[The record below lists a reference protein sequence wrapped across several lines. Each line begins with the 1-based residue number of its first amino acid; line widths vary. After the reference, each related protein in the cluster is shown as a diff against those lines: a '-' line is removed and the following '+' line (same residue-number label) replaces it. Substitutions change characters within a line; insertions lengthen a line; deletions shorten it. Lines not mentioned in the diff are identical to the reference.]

1 MARPGNPCQFSVE
14 ARLESWVPV
23 WWKLGEPRTGLAPL
37 PWQTLPLPLALDVFA
52 GVFSLAQV
60 WVGGAHRKL
69 SLLLPKLECLQRA
82 VGGGAGALG
91 DQSLK
96 GTFWSLRLSSRFG
109 NCKCVLDVESLCMRV
124 CGFS

>member
-82 VGGGAGALG
+82 VGGGAGAL
-91 DQSLK
+91 DLE
-96 GTFWSLRLSSRFG
+96 TANVSSMW
-109 NCKCVLDVESLCMRV
+109 NPYVCVCVVSPRPV
-124 CGFS
+124 T